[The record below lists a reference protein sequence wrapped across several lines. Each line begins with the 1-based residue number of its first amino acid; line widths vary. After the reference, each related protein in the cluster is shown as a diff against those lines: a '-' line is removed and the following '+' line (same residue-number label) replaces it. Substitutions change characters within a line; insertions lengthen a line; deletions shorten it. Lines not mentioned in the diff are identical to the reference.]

1 MREFDNSYTRHGSRD
16 WDASKMPGLM
26 PPDFALRTDG
36 GHELST
42 ESSPLSFGNKTTH
55 WDVTTHL
62 NISATDRKKDFSFE
76 IEDGKP
82 FVIDASKGLDLG
94 TKTGNVS
101 FVSNSVLK
109 PELDSSV
116 TQSSQI
122 AEQFEYKMD
131 EQGNYVLGQKAS
143 GPERID
149 LSGPW
154 FLKNHVTQAGP
165 ERIRRELE
173 LHKDKTL
180 VDDSHL
186 ELSSSKSTTKI
197 GGDLGSSG
205 SGSMK
210 NKLHVEL
217 DGNDVLLLL
226 GGAEMR
232 LTREAALGNEVLD
245 RVLGGFETLLQKQ
258 SVSVDVETQLAGTL
272 AASCGYHY

>member
-1 MREFDNSYTRHGSRD
+1 MREFDNSYTKQGSRD

-26 PPDFALRTDG
+26 PPGFSLTADGSHALSSKALFLG
-36 GHELST
+36 KQ
-42 ESSPLSFGNKTTH
+42 ESSWN
-55 WDVTTHL
+55 VTTRL

-76 IEDGKP
+76 VEDGKP
-82 FVIDASKGLDLG
+82 FAIDASKGLDLG

-109 PELDSSV
+109 PELDSSA

-154 FLKNHVTQAGP
+154 FLKNHVVQAGP
-165 ERIRRELE
+165 DRIRRELE

-186 ELSSSKSTTKI
+186 ERSSSKSTTKI
-197 GGDLGSSG
+197 GGDLGTSG

-232 LTREAALGNEVLD
+232 LTKEAALGNEVLD

-272 AASCGYHY
+272 AASCGYHYE